1 MFIAASLTVDK
12 IWKQS
17 KCPSTDEWLRK
28 MGSLSVDICM
38 CTHTHTHTHTQTM
51 EYYLAIKKNENLP
64 FEAIWMDLEG
74 IIAK

>member
-12 IWKQS
+12 IWKQC

-28 MGSLSVDICM
+28 MGSLSVYM
-38 CTHTHTHTHTQTM
+38 CTHTHTQTM

>member
-1 MFIAASLTVDK
+1 MAKEDGVPVCIYMYVYTHTHA
-12 IWKQS
+12 
-17 KCPSTDEWLRK
+17 
-28 MGSLSVDICM
+28 
-38 CTHTHTHTHTQTM
+38 HTHTHTHTQTM

>member
-12 IWKQS
+12 IWKQC
-17 KCPSTDEWLRK
+17 KGPSTDEWLRK
-28 MGSLSVDICM
+28 MGSLSVYM
-38 CTHTHTHTHTQTM
+38 CTHTHTHTQTM